1 MELNSVKKIVIDS
14 LMSVLDENGIK
25 NISVDDNTEIFGSK
39 SIIDSLQL
47 INLIVK
53 IEEDVYDRT
62 GKEIIV
68 VDDEA
73 IISGNSPFQTVQSL
87 SEFSYDWQKLAL
99 ISQKLILLLISPYYY
114 LLLNFN
120 ALSQIKR

>member
-1 MELNSVKKIVIDS
+1 MDLRNIKKIVVDS
-14 LMSVLDENGIK
+14 LVCVLDENDIK

-53 IEEDVYDRT
+53 IEEDVYDQS

-73 IISGNSPFQTVQSL
+73 IIVGNSPFQTVKSL
-87 SEFSYDWQKLAL
+87 SSFVFGKVQDV
-99 ISQKLILLLISPYYY
+99 
-114 LLLNFN
+114 
-120 ALSQIKR
+120 

>member
-1 MELNSVKKIVIDS
+1 MDLQNIKKIVVDS
-14 LMSVLDENGIK
+14 LVSVLDENDIK

-53 IEEDVYDRT
+53 IEETVYDHS

-68 VDDEA
+68 VDEEA
-73 IISGNSPFQTVQSL
+73 IIIGDSPFQTVKSL
-87 SEFSYDWQKLAL
+87 SSFVFGKVQ
-99 ISQKLILLLISPYYY
+99 
-114 LLLNFN
+114 NV
-120 ALSQIKR
+120 

>member
-1 MELNSVKKIVIDS
+1 MELNSVKKIVIDG
-14 LMSVLDENGIK
+14 LVSVLDENDI
-25 NISVDDNTEIFGSK
+25 NVSVDDNTEIFGSK

-53 IEEDVYDRT
+53 IEEDVYGQS

-73 IISGNSPFQTVQSL
+73 VIVGNSPFQTVQSL
-87 SEFSYDWQKLAL
+87 TEFVYNK
-99 ISQKLILLLISPYYY
+99 ITK
-114 LLLNFN
+114 
-120 ALSQIKR
+120 

>member
-47 INLIVK
+47 ISLIVK
-53 IEEDVYDRT
+53 IEEDVYDQV

-68 VDDEA
+68 VDEA
-73 IISGNSPFQTVQSL
+73 AVIIGNSPFQTVKSL
-87 SEFSYDWQKLAL
+87 TEFVYKKISE
-99 ISQKLILLLISPYYY
+99 
-114 LLLNFN
+114 
-120 ALSQIKR
+120 

>member
-1 MELNSVKKIVIDS
+1 MKLDSVKKIVMDG
-14 LMSVLDENGIK
+14 LNYVLVENDIK
-25 NISVDDNTEIFGSK
+25 NIFVDENTEIYGSK

-53 IEEDVYDRT
+53 IEEDVYDQS

-73 IISGNSPFQTVQSL
+73 IIIGNSPFQTVQSL
-87 SEFSYDWQKLAL
+87 AEFVYKKVVSA
-99 ISQKLILLLISPYYY
+99 
-114 LLLNFN
+114 
-120 ALSQIKR
+120 

>member
-1 MELNSVKKIVIDS
+1 MKLKTVKKIVVDS
-14 LMSVLDENGIK
+14 LNYVLTENDIK

-53 IEEDVYDRT
+53 IEEHIYGQL

-73 IISGNSPFQTVQSL
+73 IIVGNSPLQTVQSL
-87 SEFSYDWQKLAL
+87 AEFVHK
-99 ISQKLILLLISPYYY
+99 KVLLVED
-114 LLLNFN
+114 
-120 ALSQIKR
+120 

>member
-1 MELNSVKKIVIDS
+1 VNLQNIKKIVVDS
-14 LMSVLDENGIK
+14 LVSVLDENDIK
-25 NISVDDNTEIFGSK
+25 NISVDDNSEIFGSR

-53 IEEDVYDRT
+53 IEEDVYDQS

-73 IISGNSPFQTVQSL
+73 IIIGNSPFQSVQSL
-87 SEFSYDWQKLAL
+87 AEFVHKKVESA
-99 ISQKLILLLISPYYY
+99 
-114 LLLNFN
+114 
-120 ALSQIKR
+120 

>member
-1 MELNSVKKIVIDS
+1 MDLRNIKKIVVDS
-14 LMSVLDENGIK
+14 LVCVLDENDIK

-53 IEEDVYDRT
+53 IEEDVYDQS

-73 IISGNSPFQTVQSL
+73 IIVGNSPFGTVKSL
-87 SEFSYDWQKLAL
+87 SSFVFGKVQDV
-99 ISQKLILLLISPYYY
+99 
-114 LLLNFN
+114 
-120 ALSQIKR
+120 

>member
-47 INLIVK
+47 ISLIVK
-53 IEEDVYDRT
+53 IEEDVYDQI

-68 VDDEA
+68 VDEA
-73 IISGNSPFQTVQSL
+73 AVIIGNSPFQTVKSL
-87 SEFSYDWQKLAL
+87 TEFVYKKISE
-99 ISQKLILLLISPYYY
+99 
-114 LLLNFN
+114 
-120 ALSQIKR
+120 